1 MSAFERQELYR
12 KALGVVG
19 AWKFPEGT
27 FLHGWE
33 IGTDRDDLVRDS
45 TLNPVND
52 YTVFGE
58 TFEKI
63 ALAFD
68 VPTNLLITSADG
80 S

>member
-12 KALGVVG
+12 KALGVAG

-33 IGTDRDDLVRDS
+33 NGMGTFGVVRDS

-52 YTVFGE
+52 YMVFGE